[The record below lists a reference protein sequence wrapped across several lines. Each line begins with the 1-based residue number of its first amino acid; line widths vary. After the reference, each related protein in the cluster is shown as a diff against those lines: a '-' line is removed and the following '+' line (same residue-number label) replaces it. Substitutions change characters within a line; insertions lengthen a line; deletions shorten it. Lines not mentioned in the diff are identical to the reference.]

1 MTPKTNRK
9 AKVTTNKRGREIE
22 QESPSS
28 PLPAP
33 KKGVDMI
40 SWGQNSNTTDEI
52 KSQTEGKIR
61 FEISVAIHTLENP
74 DEVTPPPHVTPYNPN
89 IKPPYVNI
97 SNFKR
102 KSKKTKIREL
112 LEKPTQKKDRMHTL
126 NRNLSGGQIHY
137 RPALTKR

>member
-61 FEISVAIHTLENP
+61 FEISVATELWLELGR
-74 DEVTPPPHVTPYNPN
+74 
-89 IKPPYVNI
+89 YVA
-97 SNFKR
+97 
-102 KSKKTKIREL
+102 TEATEL
-112 LEKPTQKKDRMHTL
+112 WLGLGCYAATGQRVCVVITQQSSL
-126 NRNLSGGQIHY
+126 VSLV
-137 RPALTKR
+137 